1 MSKEDNVQRLV
12 GFFYEAGT
20 LRRIDRSHKQTLLT
34 NDEADNIASHSF
46 RATIISWFLAKAENA
61 DPYKAVMMTL
71 LHDIPETRSGDQNW
85 IHKKYVKVFD
95 EEIVGDQ
102 TSELPHGDEIH
113 TIMEEYQQRVTIE
126 AKVAKDAD
134 LLDQVLLLKE
144 YAWAGNEEAKKW
156 LIGKEQ
162 GKRLTTQTAKA
173 WVKEIVNQNP
183 SDWWSNLW
191 TADRR

>member
-1 MSKEDNVQRLV
+1 MSKEDDIQRLA

-46 RATIISWFLAKAENA
+46 RTAIISWFLAKAEKA
-61 DPYKAVMMTL
+61 DAYKVVMMSL
-71 LHDIPETRSGDQNW
+71 FHDMPETRSGDQNW
-85 IHKKYVKVFD
+85 IHKKYVSVYD
-95 EEIVGDQ
+95 EEIIQDQ
-102 TSELPHGDEIH
+102 TANLPFADELRPIID
-113 TIMEEYQQRVTIE
+113 EYQERETLE

-144 YAWAGNEEAKKW
+144 YAWAGNKEAEKW
-156 LIGKEQ
+156 LVGKEQ
-162 GKRLTTQTAKA
+162 GKRLTTETAKA
-173 WVKEIVNQNP
+173 WVREIVSQNP